1 MKKQIFRSIFIT
13 SAAVLLSCVFIFFI
27 ALYAYFSDFQMRQ
40 LRSAAEIAADA
51 VEAGGIECIEN
62 SEYSDYRITYISSD
76 GSVLYDSKAGSV
88 TGENYLEREEI
99 SKALSEGVGESS
111 RYSDTLMQRQLYC
124 AKRLSDGSVLRL
136 ASEHLTW
143 WTLIYGM
150 LQPIFAVALIAL
162 ILSILLS
169 LRLSKKIVAPLNSLN
184 TENPSDKPAYEE
196 LSPLVSRIGAQQDQ
210 LKKQKKEL
218 ERKKEEF
225 NTATENMAEGI
236 VVLNKS
242 GAVLSINGSAC
253 KTLGITKYS
262 IGKDLLL
269 FNNSE
274 KLQALLKKAGN
285 GEHAEKTVPIDGK
298 NYQLNANPV
307 ITNGKVRGIT
317 LVIFDITEKE
327 KAEAARREFTANV
340 SHELKTPLQT
350 ISGCAELLA
359 GGMVKNDDI
368 PKFADKIHSEA
379 IRMISMVEDI
389 IKLSHLDE
397 QNIGLQWQTVDLYE
411 TAKSVTERLAHIAKK
426 SDIAFELVGEQT
438 EITAIPQLID
448 EIVYNLCDNA
458 IKYNHDGGRVKIE
471 AENHE
476 NSAALCVSDTGIG
489 IPENERE
496 RIFERFY
503 MVDKSHSKE
512 IGGTGLGL
520 SIVKHA
526 AIIHGAEIDVKSE
539 FGKGTSITVTFPK
552 TDAVRSNGNFT

>member
-1 MKKQIFRSIFIT
+1 MKKQIFRSIFIV
-13 SAAVLLSCVFIFFI
+13 SAAVLLSCVLIFFI
-27 ALYAYFSDFQMRQ
+27 ALYGYFSDFQMRQ
-40 LRSAAEIAADA
+40 LRSATQIAANA
-51 VEAGGIECIEN
+51 AEAGGIDCIK
-62 SEYSDYRITYISSD
+62 SPEYSDYRITYIASD
-76 GSVLYDSKAGSV
+76 GSVLYDSKAGSDV
-88 TGENYLEREEI
+88 SENHLEREEV
-99 SKALSEGVGESS
+99 KQALSEGTGESS
-111 RYSDTLMQRQLYC
+111 RYSDTLMQRRLYC

-136 ASEHLTW
+136 STEHLTW

-150 LQPIFAVALIAL
+150 LQPILAVILIAV
-162 ILSILLS
+162 ILSVLFALKLS
-169 LRLSKKIVAPLNSLN
+169 ERIIKPLNSLN
-184 TENPSDKPAYEE
+184 TENPSDTPVYEE
-196 LSPLVSRIGAQQDQ
+196 LSPLVNRITAQQEQ

-236 VVLNKS
+236 VVLNKN

-274 KLQALLKKAGN
+274 ELQVLLKKAGN

-298 NYQLNANPV
+298 DYQLNANPV

-317 LVIFDITEKE
+317 LIIFDITEKE
-327 KAEAARREFTANV
+327 KAEATRREFTANV

-359 GGMVKNDDI
+359 GGMVKSEDI

-411 TAKSVTERLAHIAKK
+411 IAKNTSERLAHIAEKK
-426 SDIAFELVGEQT
+426 NVSVKVVGEKT
-438 EITAIPQLID
+438 EITAIPQLAE

-458 IKYNHDGGRVKIE
+458 VRYNKDGGKVLIE
-471 AENHE
+471 VGENE
-476 NSAALCVSDTGIG
+476 NSATLCVSDTGIG

-539 FGKGTSITVTFPK
+539 LGKGTSITVTFPK
-552 TDAVRSNGNFT
+552 NGSHTE

>member
-1 MKKQIFRSIFIT
+1 MKKQIFRSIFIA
-13 SAAVLLSCVFIFFI
+13 SAAVLLSCVLIFFI
-27 ALYAYFSDFQMRQ
+27 ALYGYFSDFQMRQ
-40 LRSAAEIAADA
+40 LRSATEIAADA
-51 VEAGGIECIEN
+51 VEAGGIACIEN
-62 SEYSDYRITYISSD
+62 PEYSDYRITYIAPD
-76 GSVLYDSKAGSV
+76 GSVLYDSKSGSAM
-88 TGENYLEREEI
+88 GENHLEREEVRQ
-99 SKALSEGVGESS
+99 ALSEGTGESS
-111 RYSDTLMQRQLYC
+111 RYSDTLMQRRLYC
-124 AKRLSDGSVLRL
+124 AKRLSDGYVLRL
-136 ASEHLTW
+136 STEHLTW

-150 LQPIFAVALIAL
+150 LQPIFAVVLIAV
-162 ILSILLS
+162 ILSVAFS
-169 LRLSKKIVAPLNSLN
+169 LRLSKKIIAPLNSLN
-184 TENPSDKPAYEE
+184 TENPSNEPVYEE
-196 LSPLVSRIGAQQDQ
+196 LSPMVSRITAQQEQ
-210 LKKQKKEL
+210 LKKQRKEL

-236 VVLNKS
+236 VVLNKN
-242 GAVLSINGSAC
+242 GTVLSINGSAC

-298 NYQLNANPV
+298 NYQFNANPV

-327 KAEAARREFTANV
+327 RAEATRREFTANV

-359 GGMVKNDDI
+359 GGLVKNEDI
-368 PKFADKIHSEA
+368 PEFADKIHSEA

-397 QNIGLQWQTVDLYE
+397 QNIGLQRQTVDLCE
-411 TAKSVTERLAHIAKK
+411 VVKNTAERLAHIAKK
-426 SDIAFELVGEQT
+426 KNVSFEIIGQKT
-438 EITAIPQLID
+438 EIAAIPQLAD

-458 IKYNHDGGRVKIE
+458 VKYNHDGGKVKIE
-471 AENHE
+471 VENHE
-476 NSAALCVSDTGIG
+476 NSATLCVSDTGIG

-539 FGKGTSITVTFPK
+539 LGKGTSITVTFPK
-552 TDAVRSNGNFT
+552 NGSGKE

>member
-1 MKKQIFRSIFIT
+1 LKKQIFRSIFVA
-13 SAAVLLSCVFIFFI
+13 SAAVLLSSVFVFFI
-27 ALYAYFSDFQMRQ
+27 ALYGYFSDFQLRQ
-40 LRSAAEIAADA
+40 LRSATEIAADA
-51 VEAGGIECIEN
+51 VETGGIECVKGKD
-62 SEYSDYRITYISSD
+62 YSDYRITYISPD
-76 GSVLYDSKAGSV
+76 GSVLYDSKAQNGI
-88 TGENYLEREEI
+88 TENHLEREEI
-99 SKALSEGVGESS
+99 KQALSDGEGESS

-136 ASEHLTW
+136 AAEHLPW

-150 LQPIFAVALIAL
+150 LQPILIV
-162 ILSILLS
+162 ILLAAALS
-169 LRLSKKIVAPLNSLN
+169 LFFASRLSKKIITPLNSLN
-184 TENPSDKPAYEE
+184 TENPSVEDAYEE
-196 LSPLVSRIGAQQDQ
+196 LSPLISRISAQQEQ

-274 KLQALLKKAGN
+274 ELQALLKKAEN

-298 NYQLNANPV
+298 NYQLNVNPV

-317 LVIFDITEKE
+317 LIIFDITEKE
-327 KAEAARREFTANV
+327 KAETARREFTANV

-359 GGMVKNDDI
+359 GGMVKNEDVAG
-368 PKFADKIHSEA
+368 FAEKIHSEA
-379 IRMISMVEDI
+379 MRMISMVEDI

-397 QNIGLQWQTVDLYE
+397 EDINLQWQTVDLYE
-411 TAKSVTERLAHIAKK
+411 VSKGTVERLAHTAKK
-426 SDIAFELVGEQT
+426 KNISIETVGESA
-438 EITAIPQLID
+438 EISAIPQLID

-458 IKYNHDGGRVKIE
+458 IRYNHDGGKVKIE
-471 AENHE
+471 VGNLEKKAVL
-476 NSAALCVSDTGIG
+476 SVSDTGIG
-489 IPENERE
+489 IPESERE

-526 AIIHGAEIDVKSE
+526 AIIHNAEIDVKSE
-539 FGKGTSITVTFPK
+539 LGKGTAITVTFPK
-552 TDAVRSNGNFT
+552 